1 MTTHDLT
8 KPLWQLTVAEFLELQ
23 KAAITP
29 QQTQTPQQP
38 ETPEYVYGISGLAE
52 LLGCSKSTAAN
63 IKRSGIIDAAITQHN
78 RTIIINASTA
88 LNLLNKHN
96 SNRRKALKNNYY
108 E

>member
-1 MTTHDLT
+1 MTTDLT

-23 KAAITP
+23 KAATV
-29 QQTQTPQQP
+29 PQQP
-38 ETPEYVYGISGLAE
+38 QPQQETGTPEYVYGISGLAE

-63 IKRSGIIDAAITQHN
+63 IKRSGVIDAAIIQHN

>member
-1 MTTHDLT
+1 MTTDLT

-63 IKRSGIIDAAITQHN
+63 IKRSGIINTAITQHQ
-78 RTIIINASTA
+78 RTIIIHSATA
-88 LNLLNKHN
+88 LSLLRKTHT
-96 SNRRKALKNNYY
+96 NRRKARS
-108 E
+108 